1 MTTPALAPAP
11 AALRAAGL
19 RLGPLASLW
28 LTVSLVASFLAA
40 SSAPSPL
47 YALYREAWGFS
58 PLALTVIF
66 SSYAFALLA
75 ALLVFGALSDHLGRR
90 TVILASLLI
99 ELLSIVLFWSAESA
113 GWLLAARIVQGFAT
127 GIATSALSATLLDLS
142 PTRGALFNS
151 VAPMFGM
158 AVGALGASALVQ
170 FAPAPMHLVFDVL
183 LAILAL
189 QTLAALFLPDTVTRR
204 PGVWQSLRPRIAI
217 PAAARATL
225 WRILPLNTASW
236 ALGGF
241 YLSLGPTL
249 AKLVTGTSAPTTGG
263 ALIATLVLA
272 GAAAIG
278 WVRLRPA
285 PAVLTGSALALVIGL
300 SLTLVGV
307 HAGSGL
313 AFFGGTLVAG
323 FGFGAGFNGAVRSL
337 VPLAAPHERAGLMA
351 GFFALSYLAFSVPA
365 IIAGLGTGLF
375 GLHATTLGYGGLLV
389 VMALAALFAS
399 LRNNTAR

>member
-1 MTTPALAPAP
+1 MTTPALATPAP
-11 AALRAAGL
+11 GL
-19 RLGPLASLW
+19 RLGPTASLW
-28 LTVSLVASFLAA
+28 LTVSLVVSFLAA

-66 SSYAFALLA
+66 SSYAFALLG

-90 TVILASLLI
+90 TVIVASLLV
-99 ELLSIVLFWSAESA
+99 ELLSIVLFWCAESA

-127 GIATSALSATLLDLS
+127 GIATGALSATLLDLS
-142 PTRGALFNS
+142 PSRGALFNS

-170 FAPAPMHLVFDVL
+170 FAPAPTRLVFDVL

-189 QTLAALFLPDTVTRR
+189 QTLAAAFLPDTVTRR

-217 PAAARATL
+217 PPAARATL

-249 AKLVTGTSAPTTGG
+249 AKLVTGTPAPLTGG

-285 PAVLTGSALALVIGL
+285 RAVLTGSALALALGL

-313 AFFGGTLVAG
+313 AFFGGTLLAG
-323 FGFGAGFNGAVRSL
+323 LGFGAGFNGAVRSL

-365 IIAGLGTGLF
+365 IVAGLCAGLI
-375 GLHATTLGYGGLLV
+375 GLHATALAYGSLLV
-389 VMALAALFAS
+389 AMALAALVAS
-399 LRNNTAR
+399 WRAAR

>member
-1 MTTPALAPAP
+1 MTPPAFAPAP
-11 AALRAAGL
+11 AALRTAGL
-19 RLGPLASLW
+19 RLGPITSLW
-28 LTVSLVASFLAA
+28 LTVSLVVSFLAA

-142 PTRGALFNS
+142 PSRGALFNS

-183 LAILAL
+183 LLIFAL

-389 VMALAALFAS
+389 AMALAALFAS
-399 LRNNTAR
+399 LRTGSR

>member
-1 MTTPALAPAP
+1 MTSPALAPAP
-11 AALRAAGL
+11 AALRTAGL

-142 PTRGALFNS
+142 PSRGALFNS

-183 LAILAL
+183 LAILAA
-189 QTLAALFLPDTVTRR
+189 QTLAALFLPDTVKRR

-217 PAAARATL
+217 PVAARATL

-278 WVRLRPA
+278 WVRQRPA

-375 GLHATTLGYGGLLV
+375 GLHATTLGYGSLLV

-399 LRNNTAR
+399 LRNNTVR

>member
-1 MTTPALAPAP
+1 MTTPALATAP
-11 AALRAAGL
+11 AALRAPGL
-19 RLGPLASLW
+19 RLGTTASLW
-28 LTVSLVASFLAA
+28 LTVSLVVSFLAA

-99 ELLSIVLFWSAESA
+99 ELLSIVLFWSADSA

-142 PTRGALFNS
+142 PARGALFNS

-217 PAAARATL
+217 PPAARAAL
-225 WRILPLNTASW
+225 WRILPLNTC
-236 ALGGF
+236 LL
-241 YLSLGPTL
+241 Y
-249 AKLVTGTSAPTTGG
+249 TSD
-263 ALIATLVLA
+263 
-272 GAAAIG
+272 AAD
-278 WVRLRPA
+278 
-285 PAVLTGSALALVIGL
+285 
-300 SLTLVGV
+300 
-307 HAGSGL
+307 
-313 AFFGGTLVAG
+313 
-323 FGFGAGFNGAVRSL
+323 
-337 VPLAAPHERAGLMA
+337 E
-351 GFFALSYLAFSVPA
+351 
-365 IIAGLGTGLF
+365 
-375 GLHATTLGYGGLLV
+375 
-389 VMALAALFAS
+389 
-399 LRNNTAR
+399 

>member
-1 MTTPALAPAP
+1 MTSPALAPAP

-183 LAILAL
+183 LAILAA

-204 PGVWQSLRPRIAI
+204 PGAWQSLRPRIAI
-217 PAAARATL
+217 PVAARATL

-375 GLHATTLGYGGLLV
+375 GLHATTLGYGSLLV

-399 LRNNTAR
+399 LRNNTVR

>member
-1 MTTPALAPAP
+1 
-11 AALRAAGL
+11 
-19 RLGPLASLW
+19 
-28 LTVSLVASFLAA
+28 
-40 SSAPSPL
+40 
-47 YALYREAWGFS
+47 
-58 PLALTVIF
+58 
-66 SSYAFALLA
+66 
-75 ALLVFGALSDHLGRR
+75 
-90 TVILASLLI
+90 
-99 ELLSIVLFWSAESA
+99 
-113 GWLLAARIVQGFAT
+113 
-127 GIATSALSATLLDLS
+127 
-142 PTRGALFNS
+142 
-151 VAPMFGM
+151 
-158 AVGALGASALVQ
+158 
-170 FAPAPMHLVFDVL
+170 MHLVFDVL
-183 LAILAL
+183 LAILAA

-217 PAAARATL
+217 PVTARATL

-375 GLHATTLGYGGLLV
+375 GLHATTLGYGSLLV

-399 LRNNTAR
+399 LRNNTVR

>member
-1 MTTPALAPAP
+1 MTSPALAPAP
-11 AALRAAGL
+11 SALRAPGL
-19 RLGPLASLW
+19 RLGSTASLW
-28 LTVSLVASFLAA
+28 LTVSLVVSFLAA

-58 PLALTVIF
+58 PFALTVIF

-90 TVILASLLI
+90 TVILASLLV
-99 ELLSIVLFWSAESA
+99 ELLSIVLFWGAESA
-113 GWLLAARIVQGFAT
+113 GWLLAARVVQGFAT

-142 PTRGALFNS
+142 PSRGALFNS

-183 LAILAL
+183 LAILAA

-249 AKLVTGTSAPTTGG
+249 AKLVTGTSAPLTGG

-285 PAVLTGSALALVIGL
+285 PAVLTGSALALVLGL

-323 FGFGAGFNGAVRSL
+323 LGFGAGFNGAVRSL
-337 VPLAAPHERAGLMA
+337 VPLAAAHERAGLMA

-365 IIAGLGTGLF
+365 IVAGLSTGLF
-375 GLHATTLGYGGLLV
+375 GLHATTLAYGGLLV
-389 VMALAALFAS
+389 VMAVAALVAS
-399 LRNNTAR
+399 LRAAR